1 MYNLGERFKVDYKSS
16 TSNPE
21 NVFKG
26 NKYRITILT
35 DRLIRLEYN
44 ENGVFEDR
52 PSIFAQN
59 RNFAKPDFNVSENNN
74 TLKIITKYFELEYK
88 KEKKFD
94 GGKLSPTSNLKILLY
109 NTDKVWYYNHPEARR
124 YPATISMSDNKM
136 KSKKGIFSLD
146 GFISIDDSNTDIILE
161 NGQIEKRNSSGID
174 MFVFM
179 YNKDYYYCL
188 NDYFMLTGKPSFLPR
203 YSFGVWY
210 SKNEFFDENKIQK
223 VSNKF
228 IENNVPISI
237 LILNKWSTK
246 MDLSESYSNFK
257 DIFQLLFNRNIR
269 LGLTIDY
276 TDGFDSNQYA
286 KLGQY
291 LQKDKF
297 GRIPFNIYDSKTI
310 DAYLKILIHPLIF
323 NGIDFLSLNK
333 PLKSS
338 NNLNYN
344 LDYYLYNDQ
353 KIIENKR
360 PLFCSS
366 NYSNISHRYGT
377 TYSGV
382 SKVGWNALKNIVE
395 FNTSSF
401 NIGMSYWVHDI
412 GGTFD
417 GIEDNELF
425 TRFVQ
430 LGVFSPIIKLSSE
443 GGKYYKREPWVW
455 GIKTSKITTD
465 YLNLRYR
472 LIPYIYTEAYKYY
485 KFGKPMIEPIYYRYP
500 KIYDDALYRDEY
512 FFGSQFLISPITEKK
527 DYIMNRVIHKLYIPD
542 GIWYDYFTGKKYRG
556 NKRYTSFYKDEDYPV
571 FVKSGS
577 IIPLSV
583 NKYNNTNLPNELE
596 ILIFPGENNTY
607 SIYEDDG
614 ITMGYEKGNYIITN
628 VELLSKKNSYNLT
641 ILPVEGKVGI
651 LPKTRNYKIRFRNT
665 RAASRILSYVQGQEV
680 ENKSYRDDKDL
691 VIEVKDV
698 PTNKQFTLMC
708 SGEDIEYDA
717 LKIINEDISSI
728 ISDLP
733 IKTTMKDKVDY
744 IMFSKELDIKKKRI
758 AIRKLANGKE
768 RLERKY
774 IDLFI
779 KLLEYVA
786 EV

>member
-455 GIKTSKITTD
+455 GIKTSEITTD